1 MQFDNEAKPASQ
13 IKINNILYKKDLLT
27 SKKVIYSMTIC
38 DTILQKHTVRQSWQ
52 NAWVMDCYPIQ
63 GEYQYF

>member
-1 MQFDNEAKPASQ
+1 MSGKWQTSLSQ

-27 SKKVIYSMTIC
+27 SKKVIYSMTVS

-52 NAWVMDCYPIQ
+52 NALVMDCYPIQ
-63 GEYQYF
+63 GEYQYL